1 MYWNVLPVNQCGGRI
16 ARSAGGGAWEN
27 RMVGACALKLFC
39 SVCFGESVVG
49 VYFGVGYGV
58 TVTRFV
64 LINIRRVLMT
74 GPSYVIT
81 ILL

>member
-1 MYWNVLPVNQCGGRI
+1 MAAPCAAAERGVAYLVFYIYLW
-16 ARSAGGGAWEN
+16 
-27 RMVGACALKLFC
+27 VGACALKVFC
-39 SVCFGESVVG
+39 GVCFGESVVG
-49 VYFGVGYGV
+49 VYFGVGYSV

-74 GPSYVIT
+74 GSSYVNGEVIT